1 MYNQVCAAE
10 PAVSDQQEVLDLCE
24 CDRLNKSR
32 QRETDLLLFDEFCFS
47 WINLHKTSSV
57 SDGNALEL
65 FIPLGSKQV
74 ERRRK
79 KNLNFYP
86 TRSCF

>member
-1 MYNQVCAAE
+1 MYEVYNQVCAAE

-57 SDGNALEL
+57 SDGNALSCSFLLAVNKWNEE
-65 FIPLGSKQV
+65 G
-74 ERRRK
+74 K
-79 KNLNFYP
+79 KI
-86 TRSCF
+86 